1 MEARFGIVE
10 QLALSPLG
18 SGPLD
23 GTAFAVKD
31 LFAIKGRVCGFGSPD
46 WQASHAQDSQ
56 NAPVIDQLRSAGA
69 SLEYVT
75 VSDELALSLDGLNTH
90 YPLPINRQS
99 PDRICGGS
107 SSGSA
112 SACAHELVDFALGT
126 DTAGSVRV
134 PAAYCGLFGLRPT
147 HGAISLEGV
156 LPLGPSFD
164 TVGVMARDASMLE
177 RVTGVL
183 LPEAQSDTGL
193 QDTLFV
199 DNQMLSLLDQSLGLR
214 CEETINRFGQ
224 HFNKV
229 KRDDFNFD
237 LAAYASHYAVM
248 RGYESWQAHGRWW
261 QEYSPNLLTGTR
273 ERFVAGAKVTQ
284 AEYEQSLK
292 AYKLVRQ
299 KMRHFFVSGGV
310 IFAPTVWTYAPLLTA
325 SDQELASNRR
335 RNILLTALSFF
346 AGLPQLTIP
355 VKIESDSGCPATFG
369 FSLIGNYDS
378 DLALTKLACQLS

>member
-1 MEARFGIVE
+1 MEARFGIIE
-10 QLALSPLG
+10 QLALAPLG

-23 GTAFAVKD
+23 GTTFAVKD

-46 WQASHAQDSQ
+46 WQASHAPDRR
-56 NAPVIDQLRSAGA
+56 NAPVIDLLRSAGA

-90 YPLPINRQS
+90 YPLPINMQS

-134 PAAYCGLFGLRPT
+134 PAAYCGLYGLRPT
-147 HGAISLEGV
+147 HGAISAEGV
-156 LPLGPSFD
+156 LPLGPRFD
-164 TVGVMARDASMLE
+164 TVGVMTRDAKMLE
-177 RVTGVL
+177 RVTSVL
-183 LPEAQSDTGL
+183 LPQFGRDCGVQETM
-193 QDTLFV
+193 FV
-199 DNQMLSLLDQSLGLR
+199 DNHMLSLLDQRLGLR
-214 CEETINRFGQ
+214 CEETIDRFAQ
-224 HFNKV
+224 HFKQV
-229 KRDDFNFD
+229 RRDDFGFD
-237 LAAYASHYAVM
+237 LAAYANHYAVM
-248 RGYESWQAHGRWW
+248 RGYESWQRHGLWW
-261 QEYSPNLLTGTR
+261 QEYKPKLLAGTH
-273 ERFVAGAKVTQ
+273 ERFVAGSKVTQ

-299 KMRHFFVSGGV
+299 KMRDFFVSGGV
-310 IFAPTVWTYAPLLTA
+310 IFTPTVWTYAPLLTA
-325 SDQELASNRR
+325 SAEELASNRQ

-355 VKIESDSGCPATFG
+355 VKIEADSRYPATFG
-369 FSLIGNYDS
+369 FSLIGNYGS

>member
-1 MEARFGIVE
+1 MEARFGIIE
-10 QLALSPLG
+10 QLALAPLG

-23 GTAFAVKD
+23 GNTYAVKD

-46 WQASHAQDSQ
+46 WQATHAPESH
-56 NAPVIDQLRSAGA
+56 NAVVIDQLCLAGA

-90 YPLPINRQS
+90 YPLPLNRHS

-134 PAAYCGLFGLRPT
+134 PAAYCGLYGLRPT
-147 HGAISLEGV
+147 HGAISTEGV

-164 TVGVMARDASMLE
+164 TVGVMTRDANLLE
-177 RVTGVL
+177 RVTSVL
-183 LPEAQSDTGL
+183 LPPFEGDCAVQETM
-193 QDTLFV
+193 FV
-199 DNQMLSLLDQSLGLR
+199 DNHMLSLLDQRLGLR
-214 CEETINRFGQ
+214 SEDIIDRFAQ
-224 HFNKV
+224 HFKQV
-229 KRDDFNFD
+229 RWDDFGFD
-237 LAAYASHYAVM
+237 LAAYANHFAVM

-261 QEYSPNLLTGTR
+261 QECQPQLLAGTA
-273 ERFVAGAKVTQ
+273 ERFVAGSKVTL
-284 AEYEQSLK
+284 AEYEHSLK
-292 AYKLVRQ
+292 AYRLVRQ
-299 KMRHFFVSGGV
+299 KMADFFGSGGV
-310 IFAPTVWTYAPLLTA
+310 IFTPTVWSYAPLLTA
-325 SDQELASNRR
+325 STEELALNRQ

-355 VKIESDSGCPATFG
+355 VKIEADSGYPATFG
-369 FSLIGNYDS
+369 FSLIGNYGS
-378 DLALTKLACQLS
+378 DLALTKLAGQLN